1 MRRVRYR
8 KIIYVDGIRE
18 EIIGE
23 GLFQGWGLDFES
35 FLLSNIETGHGNL
48 STAIIKTEDGKVINV
63 PVENIQFID
72 KVSE

>member
-8 KIIYVDGIRE
+8 KQICVDRIWK

-23 GLFQGWGLDFES
+23 GLFQGWGSDFEE
-35 FLLSNIETGHGNL
+35 FETGPGNF
-48 STAIIKTEDGKVINV
+48 STAIVETEDGKVINV